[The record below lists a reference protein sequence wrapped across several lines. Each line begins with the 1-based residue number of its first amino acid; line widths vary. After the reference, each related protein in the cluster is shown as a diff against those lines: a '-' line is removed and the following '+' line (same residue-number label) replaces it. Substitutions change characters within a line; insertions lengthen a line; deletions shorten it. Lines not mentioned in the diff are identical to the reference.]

1 MQRLTTLHAN
11 KGPNLA
17 TNYLSSAYAPLV
29 LVKPRSKLKADVK
42 LNAQSILTIK
52 SPKIENKYV
61 VC

>member
-1 MQRLTTLHAN
+1 MQRLTTIHAN

-29 LVKPRSKLKADVK
+29 LVKSRIKFKAGVK

-52 SPKIENKYV
+52 SPRIENNSV